1 MTTSGTDIPLPSPEA
16 APRELR
22 RPRDNRMLAGVA
34 AGLAEYFGMRPAI
47 YRIAFAALALVGGA
61 GILLYVV
68 AALVIPAEGA
78 QESIAED
85 FLRRH
90 RDRPA
95 LLVGLGIVGVIA
107 ISIVSSPGRDWGWP
121 LLGPLS
127 FVLLL
132 ALAALALAEVSKRD
146 RDADAGPPGTRPE
159 RRPSLFLPGLG
170 LLLAGGGFLVLLDVL
185 DVVDLRL
192 DVALAVGVV
201 LVGVLIAVGAAYRRV
216 TGLVLLGLLLAAAL
230 AVGSLASLGHGPTGE
245 RIYTPAS
252 IAGVRDEYDVR
263 MGRLELDLTDVDFP
277 AGATRVELD
286 AGIGEIVVVVPE
298 GVTVDARADAGA
310 GDISVFGRH
319 DDGFDVERHVVD
331 RSVGS
336 GARLFVDAH
345 VGLGHI
351 EIRRSES
358 G

>member
-1 MTTSGTDIPLPSPEA
+1 MTTSDTEIPLPAPDA

-22 RPRDNRMLAGVA
+22 RPRDSRMLAGVA
-34 AGLAEYFGMRPAI
+34 AGLAEYFGLRPAI

-78 QESIAED
+78 DESIAED

-95 LLVGLGIVGVIA
+95 LLVGLGIIGVIA

-132 ALAALALAEVSKRD
+132 ALAGLALAEVSKRD
-146 RDADAGPPGTRPE
+146 REAGAAPPGGAE
-159 RRPSLFLPGLG
+159 RQPSLFLPGLG
-170 LLLAGGGFLVLLDVL
+170 ALLAAGGIAVLLDVL
-185 DVVDLRL
+185 DVVDVPL

-201 LVGVLIAVGAAYRRV
+201 FVGAPIAVGAFFRRV
-216 TGLVLLGLLLAAAL
+216 TGLVLLGLLLALAL
-230 AVGSLASLGHGPTGE
+230 AVGALANLGHGPTGE
-245 RIYTPAS
+245 RVYTPTT
-252 IAGVRDEYDVR
+252 VDQLRDEYDVR
-263 MGRLELDLTDVDFP
+263 IGRLELDLTQLDLP

-286 AGIGEIVVVVPE
+286 AGIGEIVVKAPE

-310 GDISVFGRH
+310 GDVRVFGEQ
-319 DDGFDVERHVVD
+319 DDGFDAQQRAVDVVPGAD
-331 RSVGS
+331 
-336 GARLFVDAH
+336 ARLIVDAH
-345 VGLGHI
+345 VGLGHV
-351 EIRRSES
+351 EIWRGE
-358 G
+358 